1 MRVAAEG
8 PLKTLIIILVAAAVA
23 LGLYTLWGP
32 YAVEYE
38 VKTAAKIACN
48 AIIQNQ
54 KHNQPGSTTWEQ
66 TFVTRARVAG
76 VVLKPGQYAFEVKK
90 DGENWECAM
99 QVAWRS
105 TTMVPFLSDYFTI
118 KPLQIV
124 HRIDYTH
131 KVKRSY

>member
-1 MRVAAEG
+1 MHVAAEG
-8 PLKTLIIILVAAAVA
+8 PLKTLIIVLVLGAVA
-23 LGLYTLWGP
+23 LGLYTLSGP
-32 YAVEYE
+32 YSAEYE
-38 VKTAAKIACN
+38 VKTAAKVVCN
-48 AIIQNQ
+48 TIIQNH
-54 KHNQPGSTTWEQ
+54 KYNKPDLNNWEQ

-76 VVLKPGQYAFEVKK
+76 VTLKPGQYAFEVKK
-90 DGENWECAM
+90 DGENWECAI

-118 KPLQIV
+118 EPLNIV